1 MQVRVVVVVVCIIAR
16 ARCGEY
22 RRKFFISDQNF
33 PLRKAKKR
41 HIYPSRLSY
50 YRTQNNGRQRGI
62 SRRRREFVDAP
73 RLRFRQG
80 DVLSPDSRWRIIVVI
95 IVIIETEMPFFRVLF
110 DGVASALEDVF
121 TVHSGRAETDRV
133 EIYREES
140 ETGGI
145 DGKASV
151 V

>member
-1 MQVRVVVVVVCIIAR
+1 MQVRVVVVVCIITR

-22 RRKFFISDQNF
+22 GRKFFISDQNF
-33 PLRKAKKR
+33 PLR
-41 HIYPSRLSY
+41 HIYPSRLLH

-73 RLRFRQG
+73 RLGFRQG
-80 DVLSPDSRWRIIVVI
+80 DVLSPDSRWRVVVI
-95 IVIIETEMPFFRVLF
+95 VLNIIETEMPFFRVLF

>member
-1 MQVRVVVVVVCIIAR
+1 MKFCTSDITS
-16 ARCGEY
+16 
-22 RRKFFISDQNF
+22 RRE
-33 PLRKAKKR
+33 KAKKR
-41 HIYPSRLSY
+41 QTYPSAFI
-50 YRTQNNGRQRGI
+50 QKNNGRQRGI